1 MRYEAGVARKI
12 SVPDPKAKP
21 RFSGLGT
28 SSGRAS
34 SPDGAQPRRPDPP
47 KLDEPRASSPAAR
60 IVATLA
66 LIVVVVIAVRT
77 FRSDRET
84 APAEPTATPTAASA
98 EGSAAPAA
106 SAELP
111 PRCADVD
118 VEGFV
123 IGEAPKPPLDADASA
138 EPPSED
144 PNAPFAVEVGRGAA
158 FDGGFAIGALREA
171 EGGTVAMLATLGADA
186 KTGKLVRLARLRGD
200 FDPPVVAGAGAAV
213 VVAFLEPNAGG
224 RALKLGKV
232 TGEEIAWGPELKVKK
247 QDSNAVDVATSGA
260 RAVVAWEDVVGD
272 GERSVVDVASLDVA
286 GLTIVAQPRALSRP
300 ETDGE
305 NPRVV
310 SRPGGFWLAW
320 VAHGEAGLLDGGAL
334 KKPPKRNPLEDENSE
349 EVDTDVP
356 QGEAVDHRWI
366 EVMPLDEAG
375 GPAGAPRAATSKD
388 GAVLAYD
395 LRLGADGGALV
406 AYRDDD
412 TPTGSAGG
420 RLATALVKL
429 DGAIEAHA
437 AKDDVAAGVGAPTML
452 PGWLSMNGIAGRGY
466 LASMTDHGELT
477 EALDIEPALANGEI
491 MAGAPGVMLVARQ
504 HGRAVRLTAMKCAAR
519 PAAPASSAPPASSA
533 R

>member
-1 MRYEAGVARKI
+1 MARKI
-12 SVPDPKAKP
+12 SVPDRKAKP
-21 RFSGLGT
+21 RFSGLGA
-28 SSGRAS
+28 SSGRTS
-34 SPDGAQPRRPDPP
+34 SPDSDGAARPGGDRGSRLDPP
-47 KLDEPRASSPAAR
+47 KLEQPRATSPAPR

-77 FRSDRET
+77 FRSERET
-84 APAEPTATPTAASA
+84 APAEPTATPSAARA
-98 EGSAAPAA
+98 DVSAAPTA

-111 PRCADVD
+111 PRCADVNA
-118 VEGFV
+118 EGFV
-123 IGEAPKPPLDADASA
+123 IGDEPKPAPDAGADSSA
-138 EPPSED
+138 DD

-171 EGGTVAMLATLGADA
+171 EGGTVAMLATLGVDA
-186 KTGKLVRLARLRGD
+186 KSGTLVRLARLRGD
-200 FDPPVVAGAGAAV
+200 FDPPVVAGAGASV

-232 TGEEIAWGPELKVKK
+232 TGEQIAWGPELKVQK
-247 QDSNAVDVATSGA
+247 QDSNAVDVVTAGG
-260 RAVVAWEDVVGD
+260 RAVVAWEDVSGD
-272 GERSVVDVASLDVA
+272 GERGIVDVASLDVGSLKMIA
-286 GLTIVAQPRALSRP
+286 EPRALSRP

-310 SRPGGFWLAW
+310 ARPGGFWLAW
-320 VAHGEAGLLDGGAL
+320 VAHGEASTVDGGVA
-334 KKPPKRNPLEDENSE
+334 KKPAKPKVLDDENSE

-356 QGEAVDHRWI
+356 AGEAVDHRWI

-375 GPAGAPRAATSKD
+375 GPAGAARAVTSKE

-429 DGAIEAHA
+429 DGAVEAHA

-519 PAAPASSAPPASSA
+519 PAAPAAPATSG